1 MADGVNR
8 VFRRNHYASPIHCI
22 YGAMRAP
29 KQGEVGLEGNRQSYD
44 RTSVDLRRIDAHP
57 DYWYPVAWSDEIRN
71 GHLVTRPFAGEPIVI
86 YRNTVGRL
94 FALEDRCA
102 HRQVPLSKGVVTGDN
117 IRCGYHGWTYDGAS
131 GRCTDIP
138 YMPGDRLA
146 RGVRS
151 YPVREIDGLVFIFP
165 GNTVFADAR
174 APSKLARASDETY
187 KTRRLNRQIACH
199 YTFCHENLFD
209 MNHQFLHRK
218 QMGMVKARGLGQRH
232 GDDWCEVDYAFQRSE
247 GRGGFGERTIL
258 GLFRR
263 RRGAGD
269 EPGRGRALMTVRT
282 EYPHQRLR
290 IWVGGGEPS
299 LDVWLCYTPL
309 DKAQRTNRTFGYLS
323 VKRPALPGVLDLVWP
338 AVTWFTENI
347 FREDQQ
353 IMELEQVAHDAQGAD
368 WNREIFPAINELRA
382 VLSSC
387 GQPSDDC
394 SVSTP

>member
-138 YMPGDRLA
+138 YMPGDRLPAACA
-146 RGVRS
+146 RIRCVRS
-151 YPVREIDGLVFIFP
+151 MGWFSSFP
-165 GNTVFADAR
+165 ATRCSPTRAR
-174 APSKLARASDETY
+174 HPSSPERATRLD

-199 YTFCHENLFD
+199 GTFCHDN
-209 MNHQFLHRK
+209 
-218 QMGMVKARGLGQRH
+218 
-232 GDDWCEVDYAFQRSE
+232 RS
-247 GRGGFGERTIL
+247 T
-258 GLFRR
+258 
-263 RRGAGD
+263 
-269 EPGRGRALMTVRT
+269 
-282 EYPHQRLR
+282 
-290 IWVGGGEPS
+290 
-299 LDVWLCYTPL
+299 
-309 DKAQRTNRTFGYLS
+309 
-323 VKRPALPGVLDLVWP
+323 
-338 AVTWFTENI
+338 
-347 FREDQQ
+347 
-353 IMELEQVAHDAQGAD
+353 
-368 WNREIFPAINELRA
+368 
-382 VLSSC
+382 
-387 GQPSDDC
+387 
-394 SVSTP
+394 